1 MEPREAPQAKRGDE
15 TKTVAEPDVTA
26 KITDS
31 VESVIVGKKDVIV
44 KLLMALMA
52 GGHVLLEGPPGIGK
66 TTIAKTFSGTIG
78 GTFKRLQLTP
88 DLLPADI
95 LGSNVFNQRTGAF
108 EVREGPIFA
117 NVVMLDELNRATPR
131 TQAAMLEAMAEGQVT
146 IEGSTIA
153 LPKPF
158 IAVATQL
165 PSGSAGTYPLTE
177 VQNDR
182 FAMRISMGYPSPE
195 EEGLIL
201 SNIDALDS
209 RTTRAAVKLDQI
221 LKISEKTRSVVVSDR
236 VRDYAVS
243 LVNALR
249 SNQSVRSGPSPRA
262 TIWLYKLARA
272 KAVLE
277 GRDFALPDDV
287 KFVAADVIT
296 HRAILTPDAESEGV
310 TPERVVA
317 EALSTVPVPKE

>member
-1 MEPREAPQAKRGDE
+1 MERREAPKAKGGDGR
-15 TKTVAEPDVTA
+15 TLADSAAAK

-31 VESVIVGKKDVIV
+31 VESVVVGKRDVVV

-52 GGHVLLEGPPGIGK
+52 EGHVLLEGPPGVGK
-66 TTIAKTFSGTIG
+66 TTMAKTFSATIG
-78 GTFKRLQLTP
+78 GSFKRIQLTP
-88 DLLPADI
+88 DLLPSDI
-95 LGSNVFNQRTGAF
+95 LGSNIYNQKTGAF
-108 EVREGPIFA
+108 EVRQGPIFA
-117 NVVMLDELNRATPR
+117 DVVMLDELNRATPR
-131 TQAAMLEAMAEGQVT
+131 TQAAMLEAMQEGQVT
-146 IEGSTIA
+146 IEGTTIP

-165 PSGSAGTYPLTE
+165 PSGAAGTYPLTE
-177 VQNDR
+177 VQIDR

-195 EEGLIL
+195 EESEIL
-201 SNIDALDS
+201 SSIDALDS
-209 RTTRAAVKLDQI
+209 AAVKAAVKLDQI
-221 LKISEKTRSVVVSDR
+221 SKLSERTRSVTVSDR
-236 VRDYAVS
+236 VREYVVA

-249 SNQSVRSGPSPRA
+249 SNPSVRTGPSPRA